1 MLDWLVEEGIGEHR
15 ALGYAKGEVVA
26 ARIDWPGALAA
37 GLIEDARL
45 TLRMAGT
52 RRGIARF
59 ANGQEAL
66 VDNLPRDASQGAM
79 MRLVVTR
86 AALAEKGRLKQAKA
100 RPTTAECR
108 PAPTLAQ
115 SLAEEGHGARTVR
128 RLPGGDWEEVWAQ
141 AWAAELAFPGGA
153 LVLSPTPAMT
163 LIDVDGPL
171 PPRDLALACVP
182 AVARAIGCMD
192 LSGSIGVD
200 FPTLSAKADRQAV
213 DAALEDALDAWP
225 HERTAMNGFGFVQI
239 VARMERPSLLAR
251 LTHQPVGAAARLLL
265 RRAEGVEEAGA
276 LLLTCHP
283 DVRGAIPEAWEGELA
298 RRTGRVL
305 RWQENAA
312 LALESGFAQAVAP

>member
-1 MLDWLVEEGIGEHR
+1 
-15 ALGYAKGEVVA
+15 
-26 ARIDWPGALAA
+26 
-37 GLIEDARL
+37 
-45 TLRMAGT
+45 
-52 RRGIARF
+52 
-59 ANGQEAL
+59 
-66 VDNLPRDASQGAM
+66 
-79 MRLVVTR
+79 
-86 AALAEKGRLKQAKA
+86 
-100 RPTTAECR
+100 
-108 PAPTLAQ
+108 
-115 SLAEEGHGARTVR
+115 VR

-141 AWAAELAFPGGA
+141 AWAGELAFPGGA

-251 LTHQPVGAAARLLL
+251 LAHQPVRAAARLLL
-265 RRAEGVEEAGA
+265 RRAEGVEEPGA

-283 DVRGAIPEAWEGELA
+283 DVRSAIPEAWEGELA